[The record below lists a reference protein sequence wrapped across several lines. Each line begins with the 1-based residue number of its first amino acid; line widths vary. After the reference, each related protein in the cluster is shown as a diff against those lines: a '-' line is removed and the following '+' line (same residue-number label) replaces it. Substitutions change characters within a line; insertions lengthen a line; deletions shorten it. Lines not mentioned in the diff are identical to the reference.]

1 LTGRIS
7 KEIVPVIRWFD
18 YSLAG
23 GKGVALLDRGV
34 PARELVGNTPILFLH
49 NVCDTYYKRKVTI
62 MNHPG
67 KQTYQYALVVREQPW
82 NQADI
87 PQMAWEYNSPV
98 VALAG
103 YSISAPK
110 SIIETSD
117 NVIVQALRRDDM
129 EIELRLMECLGQAG
143 TARVKVNLNHSDA
156 ALTNLLGLERQLLEG
171 NGEYSFGIR
180 PQQIVTL
187 RLRTSDKAAA
197 IKALMSFESVVPD
210 GKRHYMLNSRNPKLI
225 GHPPTK

>member
-1 LTGRIS
+1 
-7 KEIVPVIRWFD
+7 VIRWSD

>member
-1 LTGRIS
+1 
-7 KEIVPVIRWFD
+7 
-18 YSLAG
+18 
-23 GKGVALLDRGV
+23 
-34 PARELVGNTPILFLH
+34 
-49 NVCDTYYKRKVTI
+49 

-67 KQTYQYALVVREQPW
+67 KQTYEYALVVREQPW
-82 NQADI
+82 NHADI

-98 VALAG
+98 VAVAG
-103 YSISAPK
+103 HSVSAPK

-156 ALTNLLGLERQLLEG
+156 ALTNLLGLERRPLDG
-171 NGEYSFGIR
+171 NGEYSFEIR

-187 RLRTSDKAAA
+187 RLRTGDKAAP
-197 IKALMSFESVVPD
+197 IESLRSFESVVPE
-210 GKRHYMLNSRNPKLI
+210 GKRHYMRTSRNPGLI

>member
-1 LTGRIS
+1 
-7 KEIVPVIRWFD
+7 
-18 YSLAG
+18 
-23 GKGVALLDRGV
+23 
-34 PARELVGNTPILFLH
+34 
-49 NVCDTYYKRKVTI
+49 

-67 KQTYQYALVVREQPW
+67 KQTYEYALVVREQPW
-82 NQADI
+82 NQAGI

-98 VALAG
+98 VAVEG
-103 YSISAPK
+103 RSVSSPK

-129 EIELRLMECLGQAG
+129 EIELRLIECIGRPG
-143 TARVKVNLNHSDA
+143 TARVKVKLNHSDA
-156 ALTNLLGLERQLLEG
+156 ALTNLLGMEPQPLDG

-187 RLRTSDKAAA
+187 RLRTSNKAAA
-197 IKALMSFESVVPD
+197 IKALQSFDSVVPD
-210 GKRHYMLNSRNPKLI
+210 SKRHYMRSSRNPKLI